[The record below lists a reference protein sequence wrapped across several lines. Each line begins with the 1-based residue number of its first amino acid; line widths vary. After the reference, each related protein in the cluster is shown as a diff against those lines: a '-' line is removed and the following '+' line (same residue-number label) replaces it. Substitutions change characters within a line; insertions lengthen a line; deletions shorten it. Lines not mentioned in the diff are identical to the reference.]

1 MSLGKRPRPSMSM
14 MRRTA
19 SLTEFAPEF
28 LADGGESQPRPNQE
42 ATPHPH
48 PHPHHSRERARSEA
62 AAAPAGAHRAYGG
75 AGAEWLEA
83 RLAGGLPSPRR
94 SAAAGNRRSSADFAA
109 VETAPFLRACGLCR
123 RRLAPGRDIFM
134 YRGDIAFCSLECRQQ
149 QINQDERK
157 EKCSL
162 TSMKEA
168 PPSTNGSEQSSNGE
182 TVAAA

>member
-28 LADGGESQPRPNQE
+28 LADG
-42 ATPHPH
+42 
-48 PHPHHSRERARSEA
+48 
-62 AAAPAGAHRAYGG
+62 AGAVRGSCGAGGG
-75 AGAEWLEA
+75 ASGV
-83 RLAGGLPSPRR
+83 RRGGGRVAGGAPRR
-94 SAAAGNRRSSADFAA
+94 RPPVPPPLRRRRQPPELRRLRRRRDG
-109 VETAPFLRACGLCR
+109 PFLRACGLCR